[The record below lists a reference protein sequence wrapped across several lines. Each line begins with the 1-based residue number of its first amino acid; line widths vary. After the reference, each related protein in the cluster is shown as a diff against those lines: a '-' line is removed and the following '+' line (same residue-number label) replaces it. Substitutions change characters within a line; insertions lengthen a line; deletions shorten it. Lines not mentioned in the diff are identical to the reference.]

1 MTLQIYICILFYNET
16 FSTKENDHAYVCKKV
31 RTLFPIHNKKK
42 RQFLKKLSCA
52 MEEYASENPDLTF
65 DQLKEHFGTPQEIV
79 HEYLSEMPEEE
90 LRRCLSIKKYVRICL
105 GAILIVFIIAASVFS
120 YSYYKAFQ
128 AVEDSIIYREET
140 TI

>member
-1 MTLQIYICILFYNET
+1 MHT
-16 FSTKENDHAYVCKKV
+16 SAKKCVHKYLSAV

-105 GAILIVFIIAASVFS
+105 CAILIVFIIAASVFS
-120 YSYYKAFQ
+120 YSYYKAFK
-128 AVEDSIIYREET
+128 AAEHAIIYREET
-140 TI
+140 TIEIIE